1 MYLSSPCTSA
11 QSALPTHTP
20 RSCRERKA
28 THTCAYR
35 LGRRTWRSGCSGA
48 TCEVWVSWRKPAP
61 SATQTCKQTKS
72 NPVAHASGSAACAT
86 NAQQAPG
93 ARAQPAWG
101 KVVDPKKCLVIADT
115 PSVSSHH
122 PLCQSTTAAAAA
134 TRLQA
139 PHSQRRASELQ
150 PSSEGAG
157 MTAPPPQTRT
167 THRCRPDEAG
177 RAARSKNSRP
187 PRSPPSRVFCR
198 AFAPLLLQSARPSM
212 VALQGRASR
221 HTQAIERE
229 RERES
234 GERTALHLDAGM
246 HNVSRGNQVD

>member
-28 THTCAYR
+28 TNTSAYR
-35 LGRRTWRSGCSGA
+35 LGRRAWRSGCSGA

-229 RERES
+229 RER
-234 GERTALHLDAGM
+234 A
-246 HNVSRGNQVD
+246 VSARRCILTLACTTFLEETKWIR